1 VEIQIA
7 PLGSAGRAVYIVG
20 TAVNSTRR
28 NRVGEST
35 RERQIADGL
44 ERIEGDDTYKSL
56 TGEYD

>member
-1 VEIQIA
+1 V

-44 ERIEGDDTYKSL
+44 ERIEGDETYKSL
-56 TGEYD
+56 AREYD

>member
-1 VEIQIA
+1 VA
-7 PLGSAGRAVYIVG
+7 LGRAGRAVYIVG

-28 NRVGEST
+28 NKVEESMGGKAT
-35 RERQIADGL
+35 ADGL